1 MKESYRKEL
10 AAHPDPESCGV
21 VRKDNHEALT
31 GADAGE
37 VLSREI
43 RKPVSPTLLSEA
55 EGHVSTSAKASLSTD
70 RRGRRPSARIETSS
84 AGTGRPQRSPRDD
97 ARLERPTKAQSQS
110 VGMNSDGESD
120 GSVVSKKPTN
130 KVGKSQW
137 VSRKQRCRREGIQ
150 SRETRPYL
158 ALPGRSAGS
167 IKCLSGWS
175 VCARPRSGTRR

>member
-21 VRKDNHEALT
+21 VRKDNHKALT

-70 RRGRRPSARIETSS
+70 RIRPAVLSITHKFQTS
-84 AGTGRPQRSPRDD
+84 
-97 ARLERPTKAQSQS
+97 K
-110 VGMNSDGESD
+110 
-120 GSVVSKKPTN
+120 
-130 KVGKSQW
+130 
-137 VSRKQRCRREGIQ
+137 IQ
-150 SRETRPYL
+150 K
-158 ALPGRSAGS
+158 
-167 IKCLSGWS
+167 I
-175 VCARPRSGTRR
+175 

>member
-84 AGTGRPQRSPRDD
+84 AGTGRPQRSPRGD
-97 ARLERPTKAQSQS
+97 ARGEVLLVRYADDCVPRARDGPMSSSGAQLH
-110 VGMNSDGESD
+110 N
-120 GSVVSKKPTN
+120 
-130 KVGKSQW
+130 
-137 VSRKQRCRREGIQ
+137 R
-150 SRETRPYL
+150 
-158 ALPGRSAGS
+158 
-167 IKCLSGWS
+167 
-175 VCARPRSGTRR
+175 